1 MGEIKKSK
9 RGIDYIQS
17 KTLLEKPNVITKA
30 LMTKIPHYNHD
41 DEICLKIGRY
51 KKEKGQYGQVIEN
64 LETINPKSELTLTGK
79 EFSSLISYLQD
90 NYTPLIEGV
99 KKFISIDD
107 SFSGENINYLKTV
120 FCQPEKQK
128 VIKLIF
134 EKNILPDEILLGIE
148 FANRLK
154 AIDEFKSMLEKD
166 LREIEWQKWFQK
178 NNWVLGSDFVKII
191 GERSIDTKNIADFL
205 MQAYDGFLDII
216 EIKRPYKKIPFW
228 SENKDHDNY
237 YPSRELIQAI
247 TQANNYLY
255 EVERES
261 NSQKFLD
268 RVGGVKTIKPRC
280 VLIFGRSINWNKE
293 PKESFRLLNSSYHS
307 LSIMTYD
314 HVLDRASRIIEIQK
328 PNKLGNNI
336 SSEVPF
342 LSETDEIDDLP
353 F

>member
-9 RGIDYIQS
+9 KGIDYIPI
-17 KTLLEKPNVITKA
+17 KILLEKPRVVTKA
-30 LMTKIPHYNHD
+30 MLTKIPHNSKD

-51 KKEKGQYGQVIEN
+51 KKEKAQYGQVIEN
-64 LETINPKSELTLTGK
+64 LETINPKSELTLTGI
-79 EFSSLISYLQD
+79 EFASLISYLQD
-90 NYTPLIEGV
+90 NYAPLKEGV

-107 SFSGENINYLKTV
+107 SFSGENINYLKTL
-120 FCQPEKQK
+120 FSQPEKQK
-128 VIKLIF
+128 VINLIF
-134 EKNILPDEILLGIE
+134 EKDILPDEILIGIE
-148 FANRLK
+148 YTNRLK
-154 AIDEFKSMLEKD
+154 AIDEFKSMLKQD
-166 LREIEWQKWFQK
+166 LREVEWQKWFQK

-216 EIKRPYKKIPFW
+216 EIKRPHIKIPFW

-261 NSQKFLD
+261 NSQKFLE

-280 VLIFGRSINWNKE
+280 VLIFGRSNNWNKE
-293 PKESFRLLNSSYHS
+293 QKESFRLLNSSYHS

-314 HVLDRASRIIEIQK
+314 HVLDRASRIIEIQN
-328 PNKLGNNI
+328 PNSPVENL
-336 SSEVPF
+336 SSEVHF
-342 LSETDEIDDLP
+342 KSETDEIDDLP

>member
-9 RGIDYIQS
+9 KGIDYIQI
-17 KTLLEKPNVITKA
+17 KVLLDKPRVITKA
-30 LMTKIPHYNHD
+30 LLTKIPHNSKD

-51 KKEKGQYGQVIEN
+51 KKEKGQYGQIIEN
-64 LETINPKSELTLTGK
+64 LETNNPKSELTLTGV
-79 EFSSLISYLQD
+79 EFLSLISYLQD
-90 NYTPLIEGV
+90 NYTPLKEGV

-107 SFSGENINYLKTV
+107 SFSKENIDYLKTL
-120 FCQPEKQK
+120 FGQPEKQK
-128 VIKLIF
+128 VINLIF
-134 EKNILPDEILLGIE
+134 EKGILPNEILIGIE
-148 FANRLK
+148 YANRLK
-154 AIDEFKSMLEKD
+154 AISEFKSMLEQD
-166 LREIEWQKWFQK
+166 LREVEWQKWFQK

-216 EIKRPYKKIPFW
+216 EIKRPYIKTPFW

-255 EVERES
+255 EVGRES
-261 NSQKFLD
+261 NNQKFLE
-268 RVGGVKTIKPRC
+268 RVEGVKTIKPRC
-280 VLIFGRSINWNKE
+280 VLIFGRSNNWNKE
-293 PKESFRLLNSSYHS
+293 QKESFRLLNSSYHS

-314 HVLDRASRIIEIQK
+314 HILDRASRIIEIQN
-328 PNKLGNNI
+328 PNSPMENLTFEEPFR
-336 SSEVPF
+336 SEI
-342 LSETDEIDDLP
+342 DESDDLP

>member
-9 RGIDYIQS
+9 KGIDYIQR
-17 KTLLEKPNVITKA
+17 KILLDKPRV
-30 LMTKIPHYNHD
+30 MTIAVLEKIPHNTHD

-64 LETINPKSELTLTGK
+64 LETNNPKSELTLTGI
-79 EFSSLISYLQD
+79 EFASLISYLQD
-90 NYTPLIEGV
+90 NYAPLKEGV

-107 SFSGENINYLKTV
+107 SFSGENINYLKTL
-120 FCQPEKQK
+120 FGQPEKQK
-128 VIKLIF
+128 VINLIF
-134 EKNILPDEILLGIE
+134 EKDILSDEILIGIE
-148 FANRLK
+148 YANRLK
-154 AIDEFKSMLEKD
+154 AIDEFQSMLKQD
-166 LREIEWQKWFQK
+166 LQEVEWQRWFKK

-216 EIKRPYKKIPFW
+216 EIKRPDIKIPFW
-228 SENKDHDNY
+228 SDTKDHDNY

-261 NSQKFLD
+261 NSQKFLE

-280 VLIFGRSINWNKE
+280 ILIFGRSNSWNKE
-293 PKESFRLLNSSYHS
+293 QKESFRLLNSSYHS

-314 HVLDRASRIIEIQK
+314 HVLDRASRIIEIQN
-328 PNKLGNNI
+328 PNNPVENMN
-336 SSEVPF
+336 SEVPF
-342 LSETDEIDDLP
+342 LSETEETDDLP